1 MCCCLTVL
9 MGLGVE
15 HKKDPG
21 IPNSLPF
28 KEDILAE
35 IEMGRRQASTAQTAT
50 LSYP

>member
-1 MCCCLTVL
+1 MLLNCDAHEA
-9 MGLGVE
+9 GRVE

-35 IEMGRRQASTAQTAT
+35 IEMGRRQASTA
-50 LSYP
+50 